1 MIILTQEE
9 LNNLAYKL
17 EVYKN
22 MTELLQAEIGRL
34 NFELAAARAEIRLTR
49 KFLEGVNTNGGEQS
63 TKSVQTNPSVQEST
77 KHDKRNNK

>member
-1 MIILTQEE
+1 MVILTQEE
-9 LNNLAYKL
+9 LNNLAYQL

-49 KFLEGVNTNGGEQS
+49 KILEGVNTDGGEQS
-63 TKSVQTNPSVQEST
+63 TKSVQTNSSVQEST